1 MEIYNKNFTVK
12 MSDCDFS
19 AKLTEL
25 SMFTAFLDC
34 ATEHGKLMKV
44 AAPDLAKHNLFWVIT
59 KNKFRFYRRPNLLE
73 DFTLSTWPIKPQLVR
88 SNRFCKLFDNDGDFA
103 FAKSEWVML
112 DKSSFRVAKH
122 SVAYPDY
129 LIHSEETILDEPW
142 LKITDDFS
150 TFNREFSYKVKST
163 DIDLSHHMN
172 NLAYLRAMLSCLST
186 KELESLDI
194 FEIEIHYVSQ
204 CFEGDDLSIRFIEKE
219 NGFTVGILKEQKLC
233 TFINVKL
240 K

>member
-12 MSDCDFS
+12 MSQCDFTS
-19 AKLTEL
+19 KLTEL

-34 ATEHGKLMKV
+34 ATEHGKLMGV
-44 AAPDLAKHNLFWVIT
+44 AAPDLAKHGLFWVIT
-59 KNKFRFYRRPNLLE
+59 KNKFRFFRRPNLLE

-88 SNRFCKLFDNDGDFA
+88 SNRFCKLFDNKGDFA

-122 SVAYPDY
+122 SVAYPND
-129 LIHSEETILDEPW
+129 LVHSEQTLLEEPW
-142 LKITDDFS
+142 LKIEDDFL
-150 TFNREFSYKVKST
+150 TFDREFSYKVNSN
-163 DIDLSHHMN
+163 DIDLSQHMN
-172 NLAYLRAMLSCLST
+172 NLSYLRAMFSCLST
-186 KELESLDI
+186 KELDSLDI
-194 FEIEIHYVSQ
+194 YEIEIHYISQ
-204 CFEGDDLSIRFIEKE
+204 CFEGDNLSIRFIEKE

-233 TFINVKL
+233 TFISVKL